1 MAADALDIL
10 DELVE
15 CEVSILQ
22 PHIRLVV
29 YFSLEVCQWSDISHI
44 RIYNIYI
51 YIYIYVY
58 VLFTSLLYCQKKFP
72 LCGLPRMN

>member
-29 YFSLEVCQWSDISHI
+29 HFSLEVCPCQCFI
-44 RIYNIYI
+44 NLLL
-51 YIYIYVY
+51 
-58 VLFTSLLYCQKKFP
+58 VLLSVR
-72 LCGLPRMN
+72 G